1 MSRLAFYGRPWI
13 VFDAYNKQHREWFAE
28 FQARRSWSRC
38 PVRFII
44 DDENGDLLTMI
55 QRRLIE
61 YYTDREFGNT
71 KTLRDVEKYLEEGK
85 ERARKDLQNHLT
97 LIKE

>member
-1 MSRLAFYGRPWI
+1 MSRLSLYGRQWV
-13 VFDAYNKQHREWFAE
+13 VFDAHSKQHRQWFAE
-28 FQARRSWSRC
+28 FQSRKSWSKC

-61 YYTDREFGNT
+61 YYTDQEFGKKKPAKKFQRT
-71 KTLRDVEKYLEEGK
+71 
-85 ERARKDLQNHLT
+85 LT
-97 LIKE
+97 LIKD

>member
-1 MSRLAFYGRPWI
+1 MSRLSLYGRQWV
-13 VFDAYNKQHREWFAE
+13 VFDAHSKQHRQWFAE
-28 FQARRSWSRC
+28 FQSRKSWANC

-61 YYTDREFGNT
+61 YYTDQEFGKKR
-71 KTLRDVEKYLEEGK
+71 KTRVVQ
-85 ERARKDLQNHLT
+85 RVLT
-97 LIKE
+97 LVKE

>member
-1 MSRLAFYGRPWI
+1 MSRLSLYGRQWV
-13 VFDAYNKQHREWFAE
+13 VFDAHNKQHREWFAA
-28 FQARRSWSRC
+28 FQARKSWAHC

-61 YYTDREFGNT
+61 YYTDQEFG
-71 KTLRDVEKYLEEGK
+71 K
-85 ERARKDLQNHLT
+85 EQVIKDLQKHLS
-97 LIKE
+97 LVKD

>member
-1 MSRLAFYGRPWI
+1 MSRLSLYGRQWI
-13 VFDAYNKQHREWFAE
+13 VFDAQNKQHRQWFAE
-28 FQARRSWSRC
+28 FQARKSWANC

-61 YYTDREFGNT
+61 FYTDQEFGKKRKT
-71 KTLRDVEKYLEEGK
+71 KSVQWT
-85 ERARKDLQNHLT
+85 LT
-97 LIKE
+97 LVKD

>member
-1 MSRLAFYGRPWI
+1 MSRLSLYGRQWV

-28 FQARRSWSRC
+28 FQTHRSWSRC

-44 DDENGDLLTMI
+44 DNENGDLLTMI

-61 YYTDREFGNT
+61 YYTDREFG
-71 KTLRDVEKYLEEGK
+71 KAQVL
-85 ERARKDLQNHLT
+85 KDLQNHLT
-97 LIKE
+97 LVKD

>member
-1 MSRLAFYGRPWI
+1 MSRLAFYGRPWV
-13 VFDAYNKQHREWFAE
+13 VFDAQNKQHREWFAE

-55 QRRLIE
+55 QRRLID
-61 YYTDREFGNT
+61 YYTNQEFGKT
-71 KTLRDVEKYLEEGK
+71 KKTK
-85 ERARKDLQNHLT
+85 EIQNFLT
-97 LIKE
+97 LIKD

>member
-1 MSRLAFYGRPWI
+1 MSRLSLYGRQWV
-13 VFDAYNKQHREWFAE
+13 VFDAHNKQHREWFAAV
-28 FQARRSWSRC
+28 QARKSWAHC

-61 YYTDREFGNT
+61 YYTNQEFG
-71 KTLRDVEKYLEEGK
+71 KK
-85 ERARKDLQNHLT
+85 RKPRVVQKHLS
-97 LIKE
+97 LVKD